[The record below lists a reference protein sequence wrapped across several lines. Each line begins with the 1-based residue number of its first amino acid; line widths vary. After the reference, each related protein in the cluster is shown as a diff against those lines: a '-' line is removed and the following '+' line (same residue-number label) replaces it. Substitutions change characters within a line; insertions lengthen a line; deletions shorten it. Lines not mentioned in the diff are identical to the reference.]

1 MSLGSNTDGSLRVP
15 ASLCGVF
22 SLKSSYGRL
31 SRAGSFSFVD
41 SLDHLGPL
49 ARSVT
54 DLALVYDAMQG
65 LARTTT
71 AAPTAR
77 SSRRVPVPSAGWR
90 GAPLCRGRGL
100 AARSGGAEAGR
111 AAACLITNS
120 ESAAFHLER
129 LHHRAEEFDPD
140 TNDRFLAVA
149 HVAKC
154 ASRRRTQHSF
164 RLVNVSRWQSGA
176 RS

>member
-1 MSLGSNTDGSLRVP
+1 M
-15 ASLCGVF
+15 F

-77 SSRRVPVPSAGWR
+77 SSRRLSHHQFRKRRLPSRQATPPR
-90 GAPLCRGRGL
+90 GGVRPRHERPFPCGRPRGEMRFATTDTAQL
-100 AARSGGAEAGR
+100 SSRQ
-111 AAACLITNS
+111 CL
-120 ESAAFHLER
+120 
-129 LHHRAEEFDPD
+129 P
-140 TNDRFLAVA
+140 
-149 HVAKC
+149 VAKRSPAATGPC
-154 ASRRRTQHSF
+154 GPIGIDGRPRAMLPIKVKRHSWNP
-164 RLVNVSRWQSGA
+164 L
-176 RS
+176 